1 MTFHNFTVMPVDRLQ
16 NDLEKCRFLQTEFW
30 SQFKCN
36 QGWQKLFVN
45 VSFDLIDDKGMN
57 NGNIC
62 VPCSILIRKL
72 AKIFHI
78 AYVPMGLDI
87 TKYFSLNQNDYF
99 MLLKKFSKELKKLL
113 PKNTI
118 TIRFD
123 PPIDFLNL
131 EDREKGILNLKKI
144 KGLKKTHTD
153 IQPPDTVLLDITQ
166 DTVVMLQNMKSKWR
180 YNINLAIKKGVEI
193 RQGSIDDIDIFYN
206 LYEETSKRDGIALHS
221 KKYYKDLF
229 QLCETQGE
237 SENIKISLYI
247 ASHDGEDLAAII
259 TLFSKNEAVYLYG
272 ASNNIKRNFMP
283 TYLLQWKAIQDAKEY
298 GSKVYDFYGIPPTDD
313 ENHPMHGLYRFK
325 TGFGG
330 VNIHRIGS
338 VDAPLSF
345 MYKIYIC
352 LENLRAYYYKKI
364 KKLLVGR

>member
-1 MTFHNFTVMPVDRLQ
+1 MIFQNLTVVPVDTLQ

-30 SQFKCN
+30 SKFKCN
-36 QGWQKLFVN
+36 HGWEKIFVN
-45 VSFDLIDDKGMN
+45 VSFELIDDKDTDRKS
-57 NGNIC
+57 IC

-72 AKIFHI
+72 AKIFYI

-99 MLLKKFSKELKKLL
+99 LLLEKFSKELKRIL
-113 PKNTI
+113 PRNTI

-123 PPIDFLNL
+123 PPVDYYNL
-131 EDREKGILNLKKI
+131 EERKNGITNLKKI
-144 KGLKKTHTD
+144 KGLKKSRTD

-166 DTVVMLQNMKSKWR
+166 DTDTLLQNMKSKWR
-180 YNINLAIKKGVEI
+180 YNINLAIKKGIEI
-193 RQGSIDDIDIFYN
+193 RQGNIDDVDVFYK

-229 QLCETQGE
+229 QLCDVMGE
-237 SENIKISLYI
+237 SESIKINLYI
-247 ASHDGEDLAAII
+247 ASHEGDDLAAII

-283 TYLLQWKAIQDAKEY
+283 TYLLQWKAIQDAKDY

-330 VNIHRIGS
+330 KNIHRIGS

-345 MYKIYIC
+345 VYNLYTC
-352 LENLRAYYYKKI
+352 LENIRTFYYKKI